1 MLKDLRIVCLSGC
14 EWDFTWQPTQEIMLR
29 LARAGNRVLYV
40 EPTGMRSIRFGDWRR
55 ILGRLWKKVAG
66 AKRSN
71 ALPPALTVY
80 APLVLPFPH
89 SALARSV
96 NRRIVLHA
104 IRRWL
109 GREIG
114 PDVAL
119 WVYFPSPLNADLVR
133 TAGAGLTVFHI
144 MSSAEAA
151 RPYPDILEANEA
163 LLKGCDLIFANSRRL
178 WEHARR
184 FNPRAYLFR
193 AGVNLEVFEAGGG
206 ADTSKPPEL
215 AGLNRP
221 VVGYVGAL
229 HEWVDVDLL
238 AQVAKAMPDC
248 QFAMVGPVVRDI
260 SALSALPNVRLLGQK
275 PHWEIPRYVRCFDAC
290 VIPYVRN
297 AYTETAY
304 PAKLNEYLALG
315 KPVVATPLPELV
327 DYNRE
332 NGDVLHLAG
341 DAAAFVE
348 ALREAFPKTTKDV
361 LERYRK
367 VAQQNS
373 WATRVE
379 DMSNLIEEF
388 LGRRRA

>member
-1 MLKDLRIVCLSGC
+1 M
-14 EWDFTWQPTQEIMLR
+14 
-29 LARAGNRVLYV
+29 
-40 EPTGMRSIRFGDWRR
+40 
-55 ILGRLWKKVAG
+55 
-66 AKRSN
+66 
-71 ALPPALTVY
+71 
-80 APLVLPFPH
+80 
-89 SALARSV
+89 
-96 NRRIVLHA
+96 
-104 IRRWL
+104 IRRPPRSTL
-109 GREIG
+109 
-114 PDVAL
+114 
-119 WVYFPSPLNADLVR
+119 FPY
-133 TAGAGLTVFHI
+133 TT
-144 MSSAEAA
+144 
-151 RPYPDILEANEA
+151 
-163 LLKGCDLIFANSRRL
+163 
-178 WEHARR
+178 
-184 FNPRAYLFR
+184 LFR
-193 AGVNLEVFEAGGG
+193 
-206 ADTSKPPEL
+206 S
-215 AGLNRP
+215 
-221 VVGYVGAL
+221 
-229 HEWVDVDLL
+229 
-238 AQVAKAMPDC
+238 
-248 QFAMVGPVVRDI
+248 PVVRDI
-260 SALSALPNVRLLGQK
+260 SALSALPNVLLLGQK

>member
-1 MLKDLRIVCLSGC
+1 MLKDLRIVCLAGC
-14 EWDFTWQPTQEIMLR
+14 DWDFTWQPTQEVMLR
-29 LARAGNRVLYV
+29 LAHAGNQVLYV

-66 AKRSN
+66 AKRSD
-71 ALPPALTVY
+71 ALPVTLKIY

-89 SALARSV
+89 SPLARSV

-133 TAGAGLTVFHI
+133 TAGAGVTVFHI

-151 RPYPDILEANEA
+151 RPHPGILEANEA
-163 LLKGCDLIFANSRRL
+163 LLKGCNLIFANSRRL

-206 ADTSKPPEL
+206 ADTPKPPEL
-215 AGLNRP
+215 AGLSGP

>member
-1 MLKDLRIVCLSGC
+1 VIKDLHIVCLAGC

-29 LARAGNRVLYV
+29 LAHAGNQVLYV

-55 ILGRLWKKVAG
+55 VLGRLRTKVAG
-66 AKRSN
+66 VKRSD
-71 ALPPALTVY
+71 ALPPTLKIY

-89 SALARSV
+89 SPLARSV
-96 NRRIVLHA
+96 NRRIILHA
-104 IRRWL
+104 VRRWL

-114 PDVAL
+114 PNTAF

-133 TAGAGLTVFHI
+133 TAGASVTVFHI

-151 RPYPDILEANEA
+151 RPHPGILEANEA

-193 AGVNLEVFEAGGG
+193 AGVSLEVFEAGGG
-206 ADTSKPPEL
+206 ADTWKPTEL
-215 AGLNRP
+215 AGLSGP

-275 PHWEIPRYVRCFDAC
+275 PHGEIPRYVRCFDAC
-290 VIPYVRN
+290 VIPYARN

-341 DAAAFVE
+341 DAAAFIE
-348 ALREAFPKTTKDV
+348 ALREAFTKKTPAV
-361 LERYRK
+361 LEQYRK

-379 DMSNLIEEF
+379 DMSSLIEEF